1 MDTNDIVIEQIKE
14 FSEEVAEAISK
25 FVIQLGDRYQP
36 FTQDSLKEIINSSNS
51 YLFIARNSSTK
62 EIAGMIFEIIYRIP
76 YTTKAYVEDLFID
89 EKFRKMGI
97 ATMLFKKVVDTAR
110 EHKAAYI
117 DFTSKPYRVE
127 GNSLYEKLGFQKR
140 DTNVYRLRFSY
151 EEA

>member
-1 MDTNDIVIEQIKE
+1 MDPNDIRIEQVKTY
-14 FSEEVAEAISK
+14 SEEVVGAVST
-25 FVIQLGDRYQP
+25 FVTKLGDRYQP
-36 FTQDSLKEIINSSNS
+36 FTEDSLREIVNSQQS
-51 YLFIARNSSTK
+51 YLYIAKHTPTQ

-97 ATMLFKKVVDTAR
+97 ATRLFQKVVDNAR

-151 EEA
+151 EED